1 METFI
6 LVVALGGLAIVVI
19 APLIFNSAL
28 RSGADA
34 VSPAATA
41 RRITSDDFE
50 IVRREARRD

>member
-6 LVVALGGLAIVVI
+6 VVVVLGGLAIAVI
-19 APLIFNSAL
+19 APML
-28 RSGADA
+28 RSGGDA